1 MKVQL
6 ERSFALP
13 AGADAAWAFLQDV
26 EAVTACMPGAKIVER
41 IDAQHFKGTVAV
53 RVGPASMAFKGTVE
67 VRDVD
72 VAQRSLRLV
81 GKGTD
86 STGSSGASMDLLAR
100 IESVDAGT
108 STLVGNS
115 TVAMSG
121 RAATFGGRM
130 MNSVADQVLKQFA
143 DNFAL
148 RVAALQAE
156 RAPPEAA
163 ATALGASA
171 SDRGSAPKVAAPN
184 APPLPAPSS
193 ELNGLALIW
202 AVLKGWLRDMFAGKK
217 A

>member
-1 MKVQL
+1 MKVDI
-6 ERSFALP
+6 SKSYPLP
-13 AGADAAWAFLQDV
+13 APAEVAWAFLRDI
-26 EAVTACMPGAKIVER
+26 ESVTACMPGAKIVER
-41 IDAQHFKGTVAV
+41 IDDQHFKGTVAV

-72 VAQRSLRLV
+72 AAQRSLRLI

-86 STGSSGASMDLLAR
+86 STGSSGASMDLQAR
-100 IESVDAGT
+100 IEVVDAGNC
-108 STLVGNS
+108 TLVGNS

-130 MNSVADQVLKQFA
+130 MNSVADQVLTQFA

-156 RAPPEAA
+156 RAPAASAA
-163 ATALGASA
+163 AASP
-171 SDRGSAPKVAAPN
+171 GNAAPATSAA
-184 APPLPAPSS
+184 APQPAPGT
-193 ELNGLALIW
+193 ELNGLALLW
-202 AVLKGWLRDMFAGKK
+202 GVLKDWLRGLFGGTK